1 VTETAR
7 TRAGAAAIALVCG
20 LAYTALGLAVSQ
32 RPPGPFDRSAE
43 PLAGWGVPVA
53 WVFTASCLWPALVTA
68 GVCALV
74 LAWRSPAWRARA
86 LFSVVL
92 TVVAWQTSDLLK
104 NLFKRP
110 RPPYWVFHHET
121 TFSYSSGHALFATI
135 VYGLWAYF
143 IFRSA
148 LPAPLRWTLA
158 ALGVAWG
165 LAVIWSRLA
174 LGAHYPTDLIGGVL
188 LGATFLGVGFAALP
202 HAFAP
207 TSAAYSAANR

>member
-1 VTETAR
+1 VTGAAR
-7 TRAGAAAIALVCG
+7 ARAGAAAVALVCAG
-20 LAYTALGLAVSQ
+20 AYTALGLAVSQ

-68 GVCALV
+68 GICALV

-86 LFSVVL
+86 LLSVVL

-104 NLFKRP
+104 NLFKRT
-110 RPPYWVFHHET
+110 RPPYWFFHHET
-121 TFSYSSGHALFATI
+121 SFSYSSGHALFATI

-143 IFRSA
+143 IFRSTF
-148 LPAPLRWTLA
+148 PAPLRWTLA

-188 LGATFLGVGFAALP
+188 LGT
-202 HAFAP
+202 AFAGAGIAFVP
-207 TSAAYSAANR
+207 SVLAVPSART